1 MLPTTSTMSSTTTSP
16 LQTTTQ
22 SEKLSSDIWIPV
34 VSVFAALLVVI
45 CVGYIIYKACPK
57 SECVKRNPETQESKA
72 KTMKNR
78 KPSERSYELPY
89 SNDINSYELQ
99 YSVDIN
105 SEYEEYDENLYEE
118 YKK

>member
-45 CVGYIIYKACPK
+45 CVGYIIYKNFPK
-57 SECVKRNPETQESKA
+57 FKCIRSNPKTHKTS

-78 KPSERSYELPY
+78 ELSERSYELPY
-89 SNDINSYELQ
+89 S
-99 YSVDIN
+99 VDIN
-105 SEYEEYDENLYEE
+105 NEYEQYDERLYEQ

>member
-1 MLPTTSTMSSTTTSP
+1 MLPTSMLPPSMLPTSMLPTSP

-45 CVGYIIYKACPK
+45 CVGYIIYKNFPK
-57 SECVKRNPETQESKA
+57 FKCIRSNPKTHKTS

-78 KPSERSYELPY
+78 ELSERSYELPY
-89 SNDINSYELQ
+89 S
-99 YSVDIN
+99 VDIN
-105 SEYEEYDENLYEE
+105 NEYE
-118 YKK
+118 